1 VIKKSDPQGTGVREG
16 GNVKTTVSQILERKG
31 SEVWTIKA
39 NTLVYKALQLMQE
52 KGIGALVVLG
62 EQGNAAGIIS
72 ERDYARKVILDG
84 KSSKETET
92 SEIMVR
98 DLYVVFPSTTV
109 DECISL
115 MTEKRIRHLPVI
127 DQGKLV
133 GLVSMGDV
141 VKAIVKEQRNE
152 IESLSAHIKGK

>member
-1 VIKKSDPQGTGVREG
+1 M
-16 GNVKTTVSQILERKG
+16 KTTVSQILDRKG
-31 SEVWTIKA
+31 RDVWTITPD
-39 NTLVYKALQLMQE
+39 TLVYRALQLMQE
-52 KGIGALVVLG
+52 KGVGALVVLG
-62 EQGNAAGIIS
+62 EQGNVTGIIS
-72 ERDYARKVILDG
+72 ERDYARKIILDG

-92 SEIMVR
+92 RDIMVR

-115 MTEKRIRHLPVI
+115 MTEKHIRHLPVI

-141 VKAIVKEQRNE
+141 VKAIVKEQRIE
-152 IESLSAHIKGK
+152 IESLNAYIKGK